1 MIYSFFMMSTRQNIS
16 NFRPLLN
23 ATQINAVICQIN
35 YVSKNTSAHSF
46 DYVQYSLFSAIG
58 LLPPS
63 TPLSTHSYDNYK
75 KDGMGKSGKIEAKKR
90 VYSTD

>member
-1 MIYSFFMMSTRQNIS
+1 MMSTRQNIS

-63 TPLSTHSYDNYK
+63 TPLSTHLALEWFLQFSFNSK
-75 KDGMGKSGKIEAKKR
+75 QAHGGLLKGNPP
-90 VYSTD
+90 